1 MACDVGDDSGREVSS
16 TLTLDNAHV
25 PTEWSGGA
33 HLKLFSSFYGFQLK
47 QCVLQI
53 LRFTSLL
60 IEHSFS
66 RTVYNSMDYLTEL
79 LYSSDLTLL
88 LENLHLLFMFSKRSN
103 LLTRLPDDKRGL
115 LLEGLYALAEVMD

>member
-1 MACDVGDDSGREVSS
+1 MFNPCIKLSCKNVMIFFGLVQ
-16 TLTLDNAHV
+16 
-25 PTEWSGGA
+25 
-33 HLKLFSSFYGFQLK
+33 LKL
-47 QCVLQI
+47 CVLQI

-66 RTVYNSMDYLTEL
+66 RTVYNSMDHLTEL

-103 LLTRLPDDKRGL
+103 LLTRLPDDKRAL
-115 LLEGLYALAEVMD
+115 LLEGLYALAEVSITTIYISILYNEDN